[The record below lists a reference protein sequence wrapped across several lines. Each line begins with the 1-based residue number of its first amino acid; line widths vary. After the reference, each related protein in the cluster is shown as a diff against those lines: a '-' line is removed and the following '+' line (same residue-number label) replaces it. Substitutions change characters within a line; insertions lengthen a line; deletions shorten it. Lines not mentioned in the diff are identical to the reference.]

1 MRLASPIPTHILA
14 TKRWLKD
21 FVNPHNAVIK
31 LQVAIPVPII
41 TRRFAWSARRPRGR
55 PAIEKKIAKDSKEIN
70 FNNIVSNG
78 GKIIVYMG
86 VSQIQLIS
94 EKLINEGMKK
104 NTRVTIISNSSLNN
118 ECIYKTNLK
127 EVPKVV
133 NKSGVRPPSII
144 IIN

>member
-1 MRLASPIPTHILA
+1 MKSINQEFISGSRCCN
-14 TKRWLKD
+14 
-21 FVNPHNAVIK
+21 F
-31 LQVAIPVPII
+31 I
-41 TRRFAWSARRPRGR
+41 TGH
-55 PAIEKKIAKDSKEIN
+55 KKIAKDSKEIN

-86 VSQIQLIS
+86 VSQIKLIS

>member
-1 MRLASPIPTHILA
+1 
-14 TKRWLKD
+14 
-21 FVNPHNAVIK
+21 
-31 LQVAIPVPII
+31 
-41 TRRFAWSARRPRGR
+41 
-55 PAIEKKIAKDSKEIN
+55 
-70 FNNIVSNG
+70 
-78 GKIIVYMG
+78 MG
-86 VSQIQLIS
+86 VSQIKLIS